1 MHDLLIILFTSLGTL
16 FVLLAG
22 LGLVRMPDLYLRI
35 SVTTKA
41 ATLGIGLILMAV
53 ALYFREVA
61 ISSRVLAIILFLLL
75 TAPVAAHL
83 IGRASYF
90 IGVPLW
96 KRSVMDDLKG
106 QYQHRDHT
114 LASQGPEE
122 EEDDADRTPG
132 PDQSS
137 SG

>member
-1 MHDLLIILFTSLGTL
+1 MHDLLILLCTSLGTV
-16 FVLLAG
+16 FVLLAA
-22 LGLVRMPDLYLRI
+22 LGVVRMPDLYLRI

-41 ATLGIGLILMAV
+41 ATLGIGLILLAV
-53 ALYFREVA
+53 ALYFRELA
-61 ISSRVLAIILFLLL
+61 ISSRVLAIILFLIL

-114 LASQGPEE
+114 LASRGPEE
-122 EEDDADRTPG
+122 EDHNADRSAG